1 MVLSMEG
8 FQIEIRGDNFV
19 CIDDG
24 SRKNFCEWKHL
35 DPSIQDRFKAIKGEI
50 LVILENFI
58 TSDAKSIFDS
68 AAEKHPTAQKPQ

>member
-24 SRKNFCEWKHL
+24 ARTNFCEWKYL
-35 DPSIQDRFKAIKGEI
+35 DPLIQDRFKAIKSEI
-50 LVILENFI
+50 LVVLENFI
-58 TSDAKSIFDS
+58 TSDEKSIFDS
-68 AAEKHPTAQKPQ
+68 AAERYPTQKE

>member
-1 MVLSMEG
+1 MVLSLEG

-24 SRKNFCEWKHL
+24 ARTNFCEWKYL
-35 DPSIQDRFKAIKGEI
+35 DPSVQDRFNAIKGEI

-58 TSDAKSIFDS
+58 TSETKSIFDS
-68 AAEKHPTAQKPQ
+68 AAEKYPTAQNS